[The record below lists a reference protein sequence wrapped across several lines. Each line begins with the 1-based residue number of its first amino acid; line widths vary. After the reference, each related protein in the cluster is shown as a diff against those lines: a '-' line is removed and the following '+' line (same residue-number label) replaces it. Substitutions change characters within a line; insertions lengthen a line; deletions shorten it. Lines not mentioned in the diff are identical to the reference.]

1 MWVSTATPTS
11 GCGAWRVTRYVYCDH
26 CRLSVCLTFYRDFQN
41 SDWALWGEHVRKG
54 GTL

>member
-26 CRLSVCLTFYRDFQN
+26 CCLSVCLTFYRDFQN